1 MVVCVALIK
10 PTKWKSSWDLTER
23 EKEKL
28 KEERKRAKKKRKKSM
43 IHQGLLDLMN
53 ISDPAVSSDNKQLRS
68 LANKQSQ
75 GNSNKVSKYAS
86 WIYDLFRYLKAG
98 QGERATFTR
107 TLHQL
112 TS

>member
-75 GNSNKVSKYAS
+75 GNSNSNKVSKYAS
-86 WIYDLFRYLKAG
+86 WIYDLF
-98 QGERATFTR
+98 T
-107 TLHQL
+107 
-112 TS
+112 

>member
-1 MVVCVALIK
+1 
-10 PTKWKSSWDLTER
+10 
-23 EKEKL
+23 
-28 KEERKRAKKKRKKSM
+28 M

-75 GNSNKVSKYAS
+75 GNSNSNKVSKYAS
-86 WIYDLFRYLKAG
+86 WIYDSFTLKAG
-98 QGERATFTR
+98 QGERATFHR

>member
-1 MVVCVALIK
+1 MIRPIFIKIEFWQFFLILIALLK

-53 ISDPAVSSDNKQLRS
+53 ISDPVVSSDNKHLRS

-75 GNSNKVSKYAS
+75 GNSNKVCHNK
-86 WIYDLFRYLKAG
+86 IHG
-98 QGERATFTR
+98 G
-107 TLHQL
+107 
-112 TS
+112 